1 MLVNHHPTDELLTAY
16 CAGSLPLSQ
25 ALCLSAHIE
34 MCSECQINVQRLN
47 KLGACIF
54 NQTKPATVSNDLKE
68 KIFSQLDHPLN
79 SSSDQQPDQLK
90 TLAQQ
95 SIATDQAGEEVPKC
109 LKQFIASHYD
119 ELNWHRVSFSIRQ
132 ANLCTDGNGAQVALM
147 RIKAGGKAGVH
158 THMGNEFTTVLKGAF
173 SDESGLFQQGDF
185 IVRDSQHKHRP
196 AATKDSECICLT
208 VLEAPIQFTGYLS
221 SWLNPLLR
229 RGHSP
234 K

>member
-1 MLVNHHPTDELLTAY
+1 MLVNHHPTDELLTVY

-34 MCSECQINVQRLN
+34 MCKKCQTNVQRLN

-54 NQTKPATVSNDLKE
+54 NHTKPATVSSDLKE
-68 KIFSQLDHPLN
+68 KIFSQLD
-79 SSSDQQPDQLK
+79 QQLHHLK
-90 TLAQQ
+90 TTVKK
-95 SIATDQAGEEVPKC
+95 SIAVDQTIEEVPKC
-109 LKQFIASHYD
+109 LKQFIPSNYD

-147 RIKAGGKAGVH
+147 RIKAGGKAGLH

-173 SDESGLFQQGDF
+173 SDETGLFQQGDF
-185 IVRDSQHKHRP
+185 VVRDSQHKHRP

-221 SWLNPLLR
+221 RWLNPLLR
-229 RGHSP
+229 RGHP
-234 K
+234 PV